1 MDVSVRKAKIYTRRY
16 VSAREI
22 YELVRRCRIS
32 KNNPAFS
39 RTIATVRA
47 CDDHEPKSHYLVI
60 YRWAGEHLGPE
71 DFVLSRHGNTTRSTT
86 NLYYRKDTKLLK
98 EIDDMLQKGMST
110 DRVYNNIAKKKEQT
124 MSETVTGPKVIVI
137 GSMPQ
142 RKPM

>member
-22 YELVRRCRIS
+22 YELVRRYRIS

-47 CDDHEPKSHYLVI
+47 CDDHEPKSHYLVM

-71 DFVLSRHGNTTRSTT
+71 DRNKVHN
-86 NLYYRKDTKLLK
+86 YRKDTKLLK

>member
-1 MDVSVRKAKIYTRRY
+1 MRRPWAEITLSSDVSLGRRTPGTGRLR
-16 VSAREI
+16 SISSRERNK
-22 YELVRRCRIS
+22 VH
-32 KNNPAFS
+32 N
-39 RTIATVRA
+39 
-47 CDDHEPKSHYLVI
+47 
-60 YRWAGEHLGPE
+60 
-71 DFVLSRHGNTTRSTT
+71 
-86 NLYYRKDTKLLK
+86 YRKDTKLLK

>member
-22 YELVRRCRIS
+22 YELVRRYRIS

-47 CDDHEPKSHYLVI
+47 CDDHEPKSHYLVM

-71 DFVLSRHGNTTRSTT
+71 DFVLSRHGNATRSITT
-86 NLYYRKDTKLLK
+86 IKIQSYSRK
-98 EIDDMLQKGMST
+98 
-110 DRVYNNIAKKKEQT
+110 
-124 MSETVTGPKVIVI
+124 
-137 GSMPQ
+137 SMICYKRGCPRTECTTILQ
-142 RKPM
+142 RKKNKL